1 MTSSNNKTLLH
12 RRQLIAGSLLV
23 IVGAAIPPARS
34 ASRMPPRVL
43 FICQFGTVKSAI
55 ARELLKRRAAARGI
69 SVIVSSRGIT
79 PEAHLA
85 PSTRSQLLAE
95 GIDLDGERLQK
106 LRRADLG
113 NADLVVAFNPL
124 PASMR
129 KKGLRD
135 WSAVPSVNDT
145 YSLARA
151 DLDRR
156 IDQLLDYVSQMRR

>member
-1 MTSSNNKTLLH
+1 
-12 RRQLIAGSLLV
+12 
-23 IVGAAIPPARS
+23 
-34 ASRMPPRVL
+34 VL

-106 LRRADLG
+106 LRRADLD
-113 NADLVVAFNPL
+113 NADLVVTFNPL

-129 KKGLRD
+129 RTGLRD

-145 YSLARA
+145 YLLARV

-156 IDQLLDYVSQMRR
+156 VDQLLEHLSQMRR